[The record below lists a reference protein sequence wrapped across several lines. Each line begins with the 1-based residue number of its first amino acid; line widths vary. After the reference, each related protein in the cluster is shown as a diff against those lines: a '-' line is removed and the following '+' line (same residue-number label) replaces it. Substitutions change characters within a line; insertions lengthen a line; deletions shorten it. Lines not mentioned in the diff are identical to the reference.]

1 MEDRT
6 NANEQGKASKRD
18 ERKRERERERERE
31 NERERHVVAA
41 ADANMA
47 AEWYT
52 SLKV

>member
-18 ERKRERERERERE
+18 ERKRERERERE

-52 SLKV
+52 SLQV